1 MPECRLPANS
11 VSASM
16 QNGTFFHMY
25 TTQAIS
31 YTKGG
36 AESES
41 GSLLVPQL
49 VIRLFAPL
57 LVFTL
62 SSLFSSNANEL
73 TNWPL

>member
-1 MPECRLPANS
+1 MVKIKADPFQVFDYQSSEECKAIKWNLNYEPEWKSSRGSS
-11 VSASM
+11 VLA
-16 QNGTFFHMY
+16 
-25 TTQAIS
+25 
-31 YTKGG
+31 
-36 AESES
+36 
-41 GSLLVPQL
+41 QL